1 MAKAIKIRKGLNISI
16 KGSPEQK
23 TTEISHSEF
32 YAVKPTDFPSL
43 TPKMVVKVGDKVK
56 VGTPIFF
63 DKYRESIQYVSPV
76 SGEIAEVKRGAKRK
90 ILEVIIK
97 ADKEFSFEAMNT
109 SGDTKEVLLKSGL
122 WPMIQ
127 QRPLAIVANPAES
140 PKAIFVTGFDSSPL
154 APTYEYVLRGKQKE
168 LQAGFDALAKLTE
181 GKVNLTI
188 EAADKNAGIF
198 SQITGVELNTIVGKH
213 PAGNVGTQIHHINPI
228 NKGETVWTLNAID
241 VATIGEFFLTG
252 KLNLTK
258 HIALTGSEVKT
269 PSYYTMWQGAS
280 ISNVINGNVDS
291 ENNRFISG
299 NVLTGENIGENGF
312 LGYYANQIT
321 VIPEG
326 DHYKLSIT
334 EGWMAPGFK
343 TLSNTKLFL
352 SSLLSNKKEYDTDT
366 NTNGEERAFVLS
378 GQYEQVFPMDIMP
391 VQLIKATI
399 VNDIDAME
407 KLGIYEVAPED
418 FALCEFVCTSKIN
431 SQQIIRDGLKVIQEE
446 CM

>member
-1 MAKAIKIRKGLNISI
+1 MAKAIKIKKGLNISI
-16 KGSPEQK
+16 KGSPEDK
-23 TTEISHSEF
+23 TTIVSNSSL

-43 TPKMVVKVGDKVK
+43 IPKMVVKVGEKVK

-76 SGEIAEVKRGAKRK
+76 SGEVAEIKRGEKRK

-97 ADKEFSFEAMNT
+97 ADSEFQFESFDT

-122 WPMIQ
+122 WSCIQ

-154 APTYEYVLRGKQKE
+154 APKYEYVLRGKQKE
-168 LQAGFDALAKLTE
+168 LQAGFDTLAKLTE
-181 GKVNLTI
+181 GKVNVTI
-188 EAADKNAGIF
+188 EAADKNAGVF
-198 SQITGVELNTIVGKH
+198 SQLTGIELNTIVGKH

-228 NKGETVWTLNAID
+228 NKGEVVWTLNAID
-241 VATIGEFFLTG
+241 VATIGNFFLTG
-252 KLNLTK
+252 KLDFTK
-258 HIALTGSEVKT
+258 HIALTGSEVES
-269 PSYYTMWQGAS
+269 PSYYTMWRGAS
-280 ISNVINGNVDS
+280 ISEVIKGNIKS
-291 ENNRFISG
+291 ENNRYISG

-312 LGYYANQIT
+312 LGAYDNQIT

-326 DHYKLSIT
+326 NQFKFSLT
-334 EGWMAPGFK
+334 EGWMTPGLK
-343 TLSNTKLFL
+343 KLSNSKLFL
-352 SSLLSNKKEYDTDT
+352 SSLFSKKKFDVDT
-366 NTNGEERAFVLS
+366 NTYGEERAFVLS
-378 GQYEQVFPMDIMP
+378 GQYEEVFPFDIMP
-391 VQLIKATI
+391 VQLIKAAI

-431 SQQIIRDGLKVIQEE
+431 SQNIIRESLKVIQDE